1 MKREFPVLYEKG
13 SVWIAIPLLG
23 LATMF
28 YAQRAIIGPALE
40 IYSTGMAAFGVTA
53 GLSAV
58 CFQMA
63 TTSAGSSSPSVYAG
77 EKFLHSSLLLLQTLL
92 VVYVREAV
100 LVSQFAT
107 AHPSLSWQVRGLAAA
122 VLSLLAAAVAWT
134 WYHGFSELNRRCGRI
149 GNAASAISTW
159 QARRARWRS
168 SRRVTC
174 LTRRWSRPPQ
184 NRVVRAKCLPAPAQ
198 RPVELL

>member
-1 MKREFPVLYEKG
+1 MKREFPVLYEKV
-13 SVWIAIPLLG
+13 SVWIATPLLG

-107 AHPSLSWQVRGLAAA
+107 SHPSLSWQVRGLAAA
-122 VLSLLAAAVAWT
+122 VLSLLAAAAAWT
-134 WYHGFSELNRRCGRI
+134 WYHGFSELNSALWRNWERRIRDLNLAGAAGKVEKQQE
-149 GNAASAISTW
+149 GNLPNKALEPPATEPARPGQVPPGTGSTP
-159 QARRARWRS
+159 
-168 SRRVTC
+168 C
-174 LTRRWSRPPQ
+174 
-184 NRVVRAKCLPAPAQ
+184 
-198 RPVELL
+198 